1 MRGRQVS
8 PSCACLAAHLAPP
21 VRWIRRL
28 AGIGRRQGPRALLAA
43 AIFKPW
49 IPRVA
54 EMPWNAA
61 VFQYARFRRGRLDI
75 QGFVPPLAQPPPATL
90 AFSIRRGGGGAVLSI
105 TAGLTKFRHDGDLR
119 QGYRFRFEL
128 DSRFL
133 PGAFRCQAGAD
144 REAVPLVVHWGTFFP
159 IPKPYRHAA
168 LTTPD
173 GLQLR
178 RLADGRFA
186 IARPAAVARFWREF
200 LYCLELLRG
209 RTAEEWTAVALRLA
223 VHVWRRVSRRR
234 HWVFSDKLDNPFD
247 SAYAAAQALVTAPEF
262 KPANIGA
269 YYLID
274 RHRPITRRL
283 DPGIR
288 PMRHLTLKHAF
299 LYLTAE
305 ANITSEG
312 GYSPFSR
319 RASFYQDLLAC
330 QVRVWSG
337 HGIIHHDLTA
347 LYGKD
352 HQNFS
357 LMTTGVARE
366 REYLLGGT
374 WGYDADEVVLT
385 GLARWD
391 FRASAPAKKIYFIFT
406 WRANLVAGSDPRT
419 LVRCYDDSFASS
431 DYLRK
436 IEGLLS
442 NPALLDAARE
452 GGYTLCFVPHP
463 LVRPA
468 LRYFSFPPQIRVESE
483 ETPYESIYRDASLLV
498 TDYSSIAMDM
508 AYLGTPVVY
517 YQFDRE
523 AFYARQGYTPSF
535 YSWEE
540 DGFGEI
546 CREHDETVACIIRY
560 LQSGCARPEHYAARA
575 RAFFPPQDKR
585 NGVRTCEAVLAKL
598 EQWGCGARRVGSVR
612 HGKGI
617 LRPQG

>member
-1 MRGRQVS
+1 MSSSFAGL
-8 PSCACLAAHLAPP
+8 PSRLAAP
-21 VRWIRRL
+21 VGWIRRL
-28 AGIGRRQGPRALLAA
+28 VDIGRRQGLRALLAA

-49 IPRVA
+49 VPCVVDV
-54 EMPWNAA
+54 PWNAA
-61 VFQYARFRRGRLDI
+61 VFQYARFRRGRLEVE
-75 QGFVPPLAQPPPATL
+75 GFVMPVSLSPARTLEFRILGAEGVVALSATL
-90 AFSIRRGGGGAVLSI
+90 ALVDL
-105 TAGLTKFRHDGDLR
+105 RHDDTLR

-128 DSRFL
+128 DARFS
-133 PGAFRCQAGAD
+133 PGTFRCQAVAD
-144 REAVPLVVHWGTFFP
+144 GKTVPLVVHWGIFFP

-178 RLADGRFA
+178 RLADGGF
-186 IARPAAVARFWREF
+186 AVARPSAAGRIWRE
-200 LYCLELLRG
+200 LCYCLELLRG
-209 RTAEEWTAVALRLA
+209 RTAEEWTAVALRTA
-223 VHVWRRVSRRR
+223 VHGWRQVATRR
-234 HWVFSDKLDNPFD
+234 HWIFSDKLDNPFD
-247 SAYAAAQALVTAPEF
+247 SAYATAHALVTAPAF
-262 KPANIGA
+262 TRTRLRA
-269 YYLID
+269 YYLCARD
-274 RHRPITRRL
+274 RPLTRRL

>member
-1 MRGRQVS
+1 MSSSFAGL
-8 PSCACLAAHLAPP
+8 PSRLAAP
-21 VRWIRRL
+21 VGWIRRL
-28 AGIGRRQGPRALLAA
+28 VDIGRRQGLRALLAA

-49 IPRVA
+49 VPRVVDV
-54 EMPWNAA
+54 PWNAA

-128 DSRFL
+128 DARFS
-133 PGAFRCQAGAD
+133 PGTFRCQAVAD
-144 REAVPLVVHWGTFFP
+144 GKTVPLVVHWGIFFP

-178 RLADGRFA
+178 RLADGGF
-186 IARPAAVARFWREF
+186 AVARPSAAGRIWRE
-200 LYCLELLRG
+200 LCYCLELLRG
-209 RTAEEWTAVALRLA
+209 RTAEEWTAVALRTA
-223 VHVWRRVSRRR
+223 VHGRRQVATRR
-234 HWVFSDKLDNPFD
+234 HWIFSDKLDNPFD
-247 SAYAAAQALVTAPEF
+247 SAYATAHALVTAPAF
-262 KPANIGA
+262 TRTRLRA
-269 YYLID
+269 YYLCARD
-274 RHRPITRRL
+274 RPLTRRL

-406 WRANLVAGSDPRT
+406 WRADLVAGSDPRT
-419 LVRCYDDSFASS
+419 LVRRYDDSFASS
-431 DYLRK
+431 DYRRM

-442 NPALLDAARE
+442 DPALLAAAE
-452 GGYTLCFVPHP
+452 AGGYTLCFAPHP

-483 ETPYESIYRDASLLV
+483 ETPYETIYRDASLLV

-508 AYLGTPVVY
+508 AYLGNPVVY

-523 AFYARQGYTPSF
+523 AFYAQQGYTPSF
-535 YSWEE
+535 YDWKE
-540 DGFGEI
+540 DGFGEV
-546 CREHDETVACIIRY
+546 CETHEETVGCVIRY
-560 LQSGCARPEHYAARA
+560 FDGNCARPERYEARA
-575 RAFFPPQDKR
+575 RAFFPPRDKR
-585 NGVRTCEAVLAKL
+585 NGIRTCEAVLAKL
-598 EQWGCGARRVGSVR
+598 GHWGCGA
-612 HGKGI
+612 HE
-617 LRPQG
+617 

>member
-1 MRGRQVS
+1 MSRNPFRWLRGR
-8 PSCACLAAHLAPP
+8 
-21 VRWIRRL
+21 
-28 AGIGRRQGPRALLAA
+28 AGIGRSQSLRNRLASALFRAWEPVVEDEPAH
-43 AIFKPW
+43 
-49 IPRVA
+49 
-54 EMPWNAA
+54 AA
-61 VFQYARFRRGRLDI
+61 VFQYARFRQGRLEV
-75 QGFVPPLAQPPPATL
+75 QGFVPPVSQPPPPT
-90 AFSIRRGGGGAVLSI
+90 RGFRVVDREGIAVLSE
-105 TAGLTKFRHDGDLR
+105 TLPLVELRHDGAVR

-128 DSRFL
+128 DARFP
-133 PGAFRCQAGAD
+133 PGAFRCQAVAAG
-144 REAVPLVVHWGTFFP
+144 EAMPLVVHWGTFFP

-186 IARPAAVARFWREF
+186 IARPSAAGRFRREF

-247 SAYAAAQALVTAPEF
+247 SAYAVAQALVTAPEF

-274 RHRPITRRL
+274 RDRPVTRPL
-283 DPGIR
+283 APGLR
-288 PMRHLTLKHAF
+288 TMRHLTLKHAL

-305 ANITSEG
+305 VNVTSEG

-319 RASFYQDLLAC
+319 RASFCQDLLAC
-330 QVRVWSG
+330 QVKVWSG
-337 HGIIHHDLTA
+337 HGIIHHDLA
-347 LYGKD
+347 AIYGKD

-357 LMTTGVARE
+357 LMTAGVARE
-366 REYLLGGT
+366 RDSLLGGT
-374 WGYDADEVVLT
+374 WGYDEDEVVLT

-391 FRASAPAKKIYFIFT
+391 FRESAPAKKIYFILT
-406 WRANLVAGSDPRT
+406 WRAELVTGNDPRT
-419 LVRCYDDSFASS
+419 LVRHYDSAFASS
-431 DYLRK
+431 DYLRR

-442 NPALLDAARE
+442 DPALLAAAE
-452 GGYTLCFVPHP
+452 AGGYTLCFAPHP

-468 LRYFSFPPQIRVESE
+468 LRYFSFPPQIRVERE
-483 ETPYESIYRDASLLV
+483 DTPYEAIYRDASLLV
-498 TDYSSIAMDM
+498 TDYSSVAMDM
-508 AYLGTPVVY
+508 AYLGKPVVY

-546 CREHDETVACIIRY
+546 CRAHDETVACIIRY
-560 LQSGCARPEHYAARA
+560 LQSGCARPAHYTARA

-585 NGVRTCEAVLAKL
+585 NGIRTCEAVLAKL

-612 HGKGI
+612 HGKGV